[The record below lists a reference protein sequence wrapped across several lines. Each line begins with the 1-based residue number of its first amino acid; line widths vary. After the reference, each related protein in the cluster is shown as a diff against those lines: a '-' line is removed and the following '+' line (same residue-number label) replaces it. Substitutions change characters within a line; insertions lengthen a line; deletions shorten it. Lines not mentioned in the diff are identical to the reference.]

1 MTSGTKDTQIAFAS
15 KVVVL
20 LVSLAVQSSLAW
32 LLGTDGRGS
41 YAVCLLFATLLG
53 TVLSFGIDTAGQYY
67 VASGRMKRAEAVWST
82 LAALLVASAVAM
94 VTGKILMEF
103 DLAFLAKASRSS
115 FMLALIVI
123 PFSVIGQG
131 SILLLIGMGRITWM
145 AITSVATIIVQLV
158 VALTLMIGFGLG
170 VNGALMAILAA
181 GLTSTV
187 MATVDFARVGALGRT
202 HLRFAHFR
210 DLVTYGF
217 RSYVA
222 KLSAATYFRLGTMIL
237 AFFVPA
243 AEIGIFAA
251 GSGLVTR
258 VLMIPTSIETALF
271 ARVAADGEGRPE
283 TVSQAARV
291 SAMVSGACL
300 LTLALL
306 GRPIVAL
313 LLSPSFLRVVPLI
326 WIMVPGV
333 FVRAATKVLMSYF
346 MGTDRPGTCSWATG
360 LGMAVNVVAL
370 LALLPVYGLAGAAW
384 AMTLGYFA
392 SSAILV
398 VSFRIV
404 SGMTV
409 MQTWFPRAEDRAV
422 LRQVVGGVW
431 QKLGRASS
439 PQ

>member
-1 MTSGTKDTQIAFAS
+1 M
-15 KVVVL
+15 
-20 LVSLAVQSSLAW
+20 SLAVQSSLAW

-53 TVLSFGIDTAGQYY
+53 TVLSFGIDVAGQYY
-67 VASGRMKRAEAVWST
+67 VASGKMKRPDAIWGT
-82 LAALLVASAVAM
+82 LTALLVASGAAIV
-94 VTGKILMEF
+94 VGRILMGF

-115 FMLALIVI
+115 FMLALVII

-131 SILLLIGMGRITWM
+131 SILLLIGMGRIRWM
-145 AITSVATIIVQLV
+145 AITSVVAVVAQLV
-158 VALTLMIGFGLG
+158 VALTLMKGFGFG
-170 VNGALMAILAA
+170 VNGALLAILAA

-187 MATVDFARVGALGRT
+187 MATVDFARAGALGRV
-202 HLRFAHFR
+202 HLRLAHFR
-210 DLVTYGF
+210 DLLTYGL

-237 AFFVPA
+237 AFFAPA

-258 VLMIPTSIETALF
+258 ILMVPTSIETALF
-271 ARVAADGEGRPE
+271 SRVAADGEGRPG

-300 LTLALL
+300 LALALL

-313 LLSPSFLRVVPLI
+313 LLSPSFSRVVPLI
-326 WIMVPGV
+326 WIMIPGV
-333 FVRAATKVLMSYF
+333 YARAATKVLASYF
-346 MGTDRPGTCSWATG
+346 MGTNRPGTCSWAIG
-360 LGMAVNVVAL
+360 LGMVVNVLAL
-370 LALLPVYGLAGAAW
+370 FALLPSYGLTGAAW
-384 AMTLGYFA
+384 AMTLGYFT

-398 VSFRIV
+398 VSFRIA

-409 MQTWFPRAEDRAV
+409 TETWLPRAEDRAV

-431 QKLGRASS
+431 QKFGRTGS
-439 PQ
+439 PS

>member
-1 MTSGTKDTQIAFAS
+1 LTSGTRDTQIAFAS
-15 KVVVL
+15 KAVVL
-20 LVSLAVQSSLAW
+20 LVSLGVQSSLAW

-53 TVLSFGIDTAGQYY
+53 TVLSFGIDSAGQYY
-67 VASGRMKRAEAVWST
+67 VASGKMKKPEAVWST
-82 LAALLVASAVAM
+82 LAALLVTSAVAM
-94 VTGKILMEF
+94 VVGRTLMEF
-103 DLAFLAKASRSS
+103 DLAFFAKAPRSS

-123 PFSVIGQG
+123 PFSVIGLG
-131 SILLLIGMGRITWM
+131 SVMLLIGMGRITWM

-158 VALTLMIGFGLG
+158 VALVLMMGFGLG

-187 MATVDFARVGALGRT
+187 MAMVGFARAGALDRA
-202 HLRFAHFR
+202 HLQRAHFK
-210 DLVTYGF
+210 DLVTYGL

-237 AFFVPA
+237 AFFA
-243 AEIGIFAA
+243 STAEIGIFAA

-258 VLMIPTSIETALF
+258 ILMVPTSIGVALF
-271 ARVAADGEGRPE
+271 SRVAADGEGRPE

-291 SAMVSGACL
+291 SAILSGACL
-300 LTLALL
+300 LALALL
-306 GRPIVAL
+306 GRPIIGL

-333 FVRAATKVLMSYF
+333 FVRAATKLLMSYF
-346 MGTDRPGTCSWATG
+346 MGTDRPGVCSWAIG
-360 LGMAVNVVAL
+360 LGMGVNVAAL
-370 LALLPVYGLAGAAW
+370 LVLLPLYGLAGAAW
-384 AMTLGYFA
+384 AMTLGYFT
-392 SSAILV
+392 SSAILA
-398 VSFRIV
+398 VSFRAM

-409 MQTWFPRAEDRAV
+409 MQTWLPRAEDRAV

-431 QKLGRASS
+431 QRFGRAISR
-439 PQ
+439 Q